1 MSKYGHGTKIYF
13 SQWQSLSHCNGVLYR
28 LWESPSGDVITKQLV
43 LPKIWRKDVLQE
55 LHNTRTAGHLGVAK
69 TLSRVRERFYWVQC
83 RRDVQ
88 QWCRDCDL
96 CAQKR
101 GPQKKIRAPMRQYNV
116 GSPMDRIA
124 IDILGPLPVTEAGNK
139 YILIAADYFTK
150 WVEAF
155 SLPNQEARMIADVLV
170 KEFVCRFGVPLSIH
184 SDQGRNFESALFT
197 EICHLMGIK
206 KTRTTPYH
214 PQSDG
219 MVERFNRTLEMEL
232 SKFAEHQ
239 QKDWNEHIPFLMMA
253 YRSAVHSTTGCSPAK
268 MMLGRELKLPVDLI
282 FGRPEEEILQTPMEY
297 MFSLCRSVWSG
308 CTDSLELT
316 YGRCPIK

>member
-1 MSKYGHGTKIYF
+1 MHETVALPVKVTRIQVSSAASLSFSDEETSGGRSSGEIRDAQLDDEDIKPVLQWMDAHTDKPTWEEVSKYGHGTKIYF
-13 SQWQSLSHCNGVLYR
+13 SQWQSLSTSRCNGVLYR

-124 IDILGPLPVTEAGNK
+124 IDILGPLPLTEAGNK

-155 SLPNQEARMIADVLV
+155 SLPNQEARTIADVLV

-197 EICHLMGIK
+197 EICHLIGIK

-219 MVERFNRTLEMEL
+219 MVERFNQTLEMEL

-239 QKDWNEHIPFLMMA
+239 QKD
-253 YRSAVHSTTGCSPAK
+253 
-268 MMLGRELKLPVDLI
+268 
-282 FGRPEEEILQTPMEY
+282 
-297 MFSLCRSVWSG
+297 
-308 CTDSLELT
+308 
-316 YGRCPIK
+316 